1 MPFLV
6 VETLVLLV
14 LILVPEISL
23 VVPRYFGY

>member
-1 MPFLV
+1 M